1 MTLRTVFLS
10 MLLMTGLA
18 LVSFSALA
26 ENEAETK
33 VETST
38 QPELSFAEKI
48 ISQGVPS
55 DALERLFNFIT
66 TNDGRQFQQQ
76 TYVCIGKDPRSI
88 RPCDD
93 KMRIRD
99 NKTITVKSPLYAAI
113 VDFSI
118 PSTMRRLYL
127 INMKT
132 AKVDKYYVT
141 HGKGTGISKY
151 AYRFSNIK
159 DSKQTSLGFYV
170 AGSVYQGGY
179 GDTLRMYGVDPSND
193 QAYNRDIVLHGAW
206 YVGEDFINAVDSKT
220 KKKNDRLGVSWGCPA
235 VSLSVAKKIIPLL
248 KDGGI
253 IMHFH
258 RALADKTNTGKEIV
272 APAYPDLDA
281 I

>member
-1 MTLRTVFLS
+1 MTY
-10 MLLMTGLA
+10 
-18 LVSFSALA
+18 
-26 ENEAETK
+26 
-33 VETST
+33 
-38 QPELSFAEKI
+38 AEKI
-48 ISQGVPS
+48 ISQGVPR
-55 DALERLFNFIT
+55 DALERLFKFLSENNNRT
-66 TNDGRQFQQQ
+66 FQQQ
-76 TYVCIGKDPRSI
+76 TYICLGKDPRSV
-88 RPCDD
+88 RPCEE

-99 NKTITVKSPLYAAI
+99 NKTVTVKAPSFAAI
-113 VDFSI
+113 VDFSV

-132 AKVDKYYVT
+132 TKVEKYYVT

-159 DSKQTSLGFYV
+159 DSLQTSLGFYV
-170 AGSVYQGGY
+170 AGSIYQGGY
-179 GDTLRMYGVDPSND
+179 GETLRMYGLDPSND

-206 YVGEDFINAVDSKT
+206 YVGEDFINAKDPKT

-258 RALADKTNTGKEIV
+258 RDLMDKAATTGSQIT